1 MSRSRVLPFIIGMLV
16 LASALHAQQIPPT
29 SVDTLSGGHVVLPV
43 PASAKPLIVLISF
56 SHKGGDD
63 VEAWNKLFKVR
74 YETDPR
80 LDYCELADFQGVPSL
95 IMKMILHGMHR
106 AVHEPEK
113 SHLGLLYAHEE
124 EWKKLVSFQSPDVTY
139 VVVAAPDGHVV
150 WQTHG
155 PASAAKAAELEDTV
169 ASLLSHHR

>member
-1 MSRSRVLPFIIGMLV
+1 MFRSPLLIAILLTLSGS
-16 LASALHAQQIPPT
+16 LAAQQIPPT
-29 SVDTLSGGHVVLPV
+29 SVDTLSGGHVFLPV
-43 PASAKPLIVLISF
+43 PASTKPLIVLMSF
-56 SHKGGDD
+56 SHKGSDD
-63 VEAWNKLFKVR
+63 VDAWNQLFRVR

-80 LDYCELADFQGVPSL
+80 VDYCELADFQGVPSL
-95 IMKMILHGMHR
+95 VMKMILHGMHR

-124 EWKKLVSFQSPDVTY
+124 EWKKLVSFQNPDITY

-155 PASAAKAAELEDTV
+155 PATAAKAAELED
-169 ASLLSHHR
+169 AIKGLALHSH